1 MKNNALVALT
11 GFLFLTGCAT
21 NQPDTM
27 FGFYQVAPAAKAA
40 PQPQPQP
47 LPTVRL
53 IAVGYGA
60 TSSFEGYTPGQR
72 RLMAMRASK
81 LDAYRALAEQIYGVR
96 VVGNSTVATLAAQN
110 DGFRVY
116 VNAFVRGSRV
126 VSVTPMAD
134 GNYETELEIDV
145 SQKIFD
151 DFRSGTDAPVVTSA
165 ATTALRGSVGPGGA
179 YGTNFYYSE

>member
-1 MKNNALVALT
+1 MKKLALVVLM
-11 GFLFLTGCAT
+11 GSLFLAGCAI
-21 NQPDTM
+21 NQPEKPAT
-27 FGFYQVAPAAKAA
+27 QAVAVEAK
-40 PQPQPQP
+40 PQP
-47 LPTVRL
+47 TIRL
-53 IAVGYGA
+53 TAVGYGA
-60 TSSFEGYTPGQR
+60 SSSFDGYTQGQR

-96 VVGNSTVATLAAQN
+96 VVGNSTVSALATQN

-126 VSVTPMAD
+126 ISVTPMAD

-145 SQKIFD
+145 SQNFYD
-151 DFRSGTDAPVVTSA
+151 YFRSGTEVPAGNSAPPAVA
-165 ATTALRGSVGPGGA
+165 RGSVGPGSS